1 MSKAEKTS
9 KKINT
14 DFSFY
19 GNEDKEPSKWIT
31 GGLQKFIIV
40 FSVAWFAIVAV
51 YITKFFGWSNL
62 FSMVP
67 NEFSGFMASIT
78 LPLAIIWVIMAYID
92 RGANFRKE
100 TQMLQQ
106 SLNQIIF
113 PDSNG
118 SAATKMISEAIKTQ
132 VMDLKSATRDACA
145 QADVIK
151 RDLSAKVED
160 LNNLTTALQNYAAQA
175 LPNINEEIREISDN
189 FHQIT
194 ERATTSM
201 ADFRVNTLQMRED
214 SESLVNI
221 LKPMVNEMVTAAQRV
236 MEVVNVNNE
245 NIAKA
250 QEQLSKYSETSRLAI
265 GNIIESWSEKG
276 ENLQRAFLRTAE
288 NCEDLFHRLDSG
300 ISHIENSINEQ
311 KKVLETQSDLLTKN
325 SSYLDNKLG
334 EYGKLISLE
343 VEAMVNRSG
352 TLEEN
357 IKTQIKGIREA
368 ATQMSEMFIHLGEEM
383 VSKRKLL
390 EDESRIVTGNI
401 KETISGLTTEMNR
414 LKEFY
419 DATQNKNG
427 EMNRIFSTLS
437 AGLKEAEKSL
447 NDSVGQFSVKTE
459 NIVGKFQTLNNQVAG
474 NISKLVDSSNSMTQQ
489 SQSNAAL
496 LSEQDEYIKKALSN
510 LKNITGQIS
519 NLNNDLNNTGDQIG
533 KTLQTYEKTMNNFG
547 AKIVEHF
554 DQLGNKYTQT
564 KEKMQE
570 VEQKINTAGLDSF
583 MKTSS
588 TIISELE
595 AVSIDINAVFE
606 KADKDLW
613 KKYYDGDHGAFVRYL
628 AKNMTK
634 KEIVSL
640 QNSYEKK
647 AEFRIIVDK
656 YLEDFNRLIAA
667 ARESEYAGILL
678 SVISGSDIG
687 KVYYVLARA
696 LGKLN

>member
-1 MSKAEKTS
+1 MSKADRNS
-9 KKINT
+9 KRANT

-19 GNEDKEPSKWIT
+19 NKEEPKSSKWAG
-31 GGLQKFIIV
+31 GGLQRFIIM

-67 NEFSGFMASIT
+67 NEFSGFMAGIT

-100 TQMLQQ
+100 TQMLQN

-113 PDSNG
+113 PDANG
-118 SAATKMISEAIKTQ
+118 TAATKMIAEAIKTQ
-132 VMDLKSATRDACA
+132 VMDLKNATRDACA

-151 RDLSAKVED
+151 RDLSARVED
-160 LNNLTTALQNYAAQA
+160 LNNLTTALQNYAAQT
-175 LPNINEEIREISDN
+175 LPNINEEIGQIRDN
-189 FHQIT
+189 FHQIA
-194 ERATTSM
+194 ERASTSM

-221 LKPMVNEMVTAAQRV
+221 LKPMVNEMVTATQRV

-250 QEQLSKYSETSRLAI
+250 QDQLTKYSESSRLAI

-276 ENLQRAFLRTAE
+276 ENLERAFLRTAE
-288 NCEDLFHRLDSG
+288 NCEELFHRLDSG
-300 ISHIENSINEQ
+300 ISHIESSIEEQ
-311 KKVLETQSDLLTKN
+311 KKVVETQSDLLTKN

-357 IKTQIKGIREA
+357 IKTQIKGIRDLSV
-368 ATQMSEMFIHLGEEM
+368 QLSEMFIHLGEEM

-390 EDESRIVTGNI
+390 EDESRAVTGNI
-401 KETISGLTTEMNR
+401 KETISSLTTEMSR

-419 DATQNKNG
+419 DTTQSKNG
-427 EMNRIFSTLS
+427 EMNKVFSSLT
-437 AGLKEAEKSL
+437 AGLKETEKGLTESI
-447 NDSVGQFSVKTE
+447 GHFSAKSE
-459 NIVGKFQTLNNQVAG
+459 NIIDKFQTLNNQVSG
-474 NISKLVDSSNSMTQQ
+474 NIVKLLDSTNSMTEH
-489 SQSNAAL
+489 SKSNAEL
-496 LSEQDEYIKKALSN
+496 LVQQDEYINKTLTN
-510 LKNITGQIS
+510 LENITAQIS
-519 NLNNDLNNTGDQIG
+519 TINKNLSSTGNQIG
-533 KTLQTYEKTMNNFG
+533 KTLQTYEKTMNGFG
-547 AKIVEHF
+547 AKISEHF
-554 DQLGNKYTQT
+554 EHLGDKYAQT
-564 KEKMQE
+564 KEKMKE
-570 VEQKINTAGLDSF
+570 VEQEIRTSGLDSF
-583 MKTSS
+583 MKKSA

-595 AVSIDINAVFE
+595 AVSIDINAIFE
-606 KADKDLW
+606 KADKELW
-613 KKYYDGDHGAFVRYL
+613 KKYYEGDHGAFVRYL

-634 KEIVSL
+634 KEIMSL
-640 QNSYEKK
+640 QNSYENK

-656 YLEDFNRLIAA
+656 YIEDFNRLITA
-667 ARESEYAGILL
+667 ARESEYAGTLL